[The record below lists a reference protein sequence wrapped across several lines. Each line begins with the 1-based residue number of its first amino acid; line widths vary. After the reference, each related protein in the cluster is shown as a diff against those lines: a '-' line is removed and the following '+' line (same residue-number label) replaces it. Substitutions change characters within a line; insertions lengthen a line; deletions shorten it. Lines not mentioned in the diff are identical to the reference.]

1 MIVRRQKRGLLISL
15 TLANLQYLYS
25 NESFVLRIYYLM
37 GVIDTV
43 KWYFGVMTLKRF
55 GNTDVDGKG
64 HLPLAN
70 SRWIHGRKKTKVP
83 SYRVVG

>member
-1 MIVRRQKRGLLISL
+1 
-15 TLANLQYLYS
+15 
-25 NESFVLRIYYLM
+25 M

-43 KWYFGVMTLKRF
+43 KWYFGVMTSKRF

-83 SYRVVG
+83 LYRMAG